1 MDEMLHTVKN
11 ITIFILLFSVV
22 SNLFSQSKYR
32 QYFDFIQGIVILILV
47 MTPLFSS
54 LTSEEFLDRC
64 LSENMDVIERRSYE
78 DELRM
83 IGEQRERMLRG
94 LAEEEGGRMRN
105 E

>member
-1 MDEMLHTVKN
+1 MDAMLHTVKN

-47 MTPLFSS
+47 ITPLFSS
-54 LTSEEFLDRC
+54 FMSEEFLDSC
-64 LSENMDVIERRSYE
+64 LRENMSIMERYSYE
-78 DELRM
+78 DELKM

-94 LAEEEGGRMRN
+94 LAEEGGGRCQD

>member
-1 MDEMLHTVKN
+1 MDEMLYTVKN
-11 ITIFILLFSVV
+11 ITIFVLLFSVV

-54 LTSEEFLDRC
+54 FTSEEFLDGYLRK
-64 LSENMDVIERRSYE
+64 NMSVMEQYSYE
-78 DELRM
+78 DELKM
-83 IGEQRERMLRG
+83 IGEERERMLCG
-94 LAEEEGGRMRN
+94 LTEDGGGYRQD

>member
-1 MDEMLHTVKN
+1 MDEMLYTVKN
-11 ITIFILLFSVV
+11 ITIFVLLFSVV

-54 LTSEEFLDRC
+54 FTSEEFLDGYLRK
-64 LSENMDVIERRSYE
+64 NMSVMEQYSYE
-78 DELRM
+78 DELKM
-83 IGEQRERMLRG
+83 IGEERERMLRG
-94 LAEEEGGRMRN
+94 LTEDEGGYRQD

>member
-1 MDEMLHTVKN
+1 MDEMLYTVKN
-11 ITIFILLFSVV
+11 ITIFVLLFSVV

-54 LTSEEFLDRC
+54 FTSEEFLDGYLRK
-64 LSENMDVIERRSYE
+64 NMSVMEQYSYE
-78 DELRM
+78 DELKM
-83 IGEQRERMLRG
+83 IGEERERMLRG
-94 LAEEEGGRMRN
+94 LTEDGGGYRQD